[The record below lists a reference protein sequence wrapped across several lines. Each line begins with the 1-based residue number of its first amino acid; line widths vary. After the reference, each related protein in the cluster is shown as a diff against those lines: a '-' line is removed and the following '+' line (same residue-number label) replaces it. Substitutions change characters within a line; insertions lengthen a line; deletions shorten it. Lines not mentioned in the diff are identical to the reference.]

1 MQRVN
6 QDLDGLLSKLS
17 VLETVWKDDLARSVL
32 ELLNGLP
39 QDRPVDSG
47 DIERMLRE
55 DFDAAI
61 TVVRLFLDRSK
72 DELTYELKTLFA
84 DGTGPGK
91 STFAADPSAFV
102 QRLLPTGILDSIN
115 DTIRRPTTWIDVVAE
130 RLKAGRGSAIKGQYR
145 GRALEDFVE
154 GIVRRV
160 FDARYDARTSFTG
173 KDGRST
179 AKSDFAIPSRD
190 LPHILIEVKA
200 FGATGSKQTNVIGDA
215 HSIIEQKRHDTTLL
229 IVTDGISWYARK
241 NDLRQLIAL
250 QNTGD
255 IYKIYTKKMAEDLE
269 SDLAQMKSEYG
280 I

>member
-1 MQRVN
+1 MN